1 MWRAYTTGLHGCSC
15 TGVFHDSSS
24 CIYIPVHVCVVSSH
38 YCKDAV
44 GSLHWPGHTKQ
55 ILQIDQFPNTLSLC
69 LWQHTQVTLL
79 LSYSSKS
86 MLYAWHT
93 YMHTLFHAGVGLLRA
108 SPNHVTMLRP
118 CWWQHPAPLN
128 PSLSSRSHSYSKEKV
143 HVCSTRW
150 KVPQFHCFVIRA
162 WHCM

>member
-55 ILQIDQFPNTLSLC
+55 TLQIDQFPNTLAQLVPVATYTSHL
-69 LWQHTQVTLL
+69 VTKLL
-79 LSYSSKS
+79 
-86 MLYAWHT
+86 
-93 YMHTLFHAGVGLLRA
+93 
-108 SPNHVTMLRP
+108 
-118 CWWQHPAPLN
+118 
-128 PSLSSRSHSYSKEKV
+128 
-143 HVCSTRW
+143 
-150 KVPQFHCFVIRA
+150 
-162 WHCM
+162 